1 MPSRRR
7 ARFLRAGRAVP
18 PRSAAAVAGRQAD
31 FLGTTPVVPDLIETT
46 TKGYGMTKL
55 EIHGAEGEIRLRRNW
70 RESST
75 GACEAFDD
83 LDLASSEDGTSVI
96 LFKSQGER
104 DPTAKDGANV
114 RESRIQI
121 TVPELV
127 SLIEQHGREI

>member
-1 MPSRRR
+1 MPSRLR
-7 ARFLRAGRAVP
+7 ARFSRAKRAALPHRAATVP
-18 PRSAAAVAGRQAD
+18 RRQAVI
-31 FLGTTPVVPDLIETT
+31 LGTTPVVPDLIDTT

-55 EIHGAEGEIRLRRNW
+55 EVHGAEGEMRLRRNW
-70 RESST
+70 RETST

-96 LFKSQGER
+96 LLKSQGER
-104 DPTAKDGANV
+104 DANAKDGANV

-127 SLIEQHGREI
+127 SLIERHGREL